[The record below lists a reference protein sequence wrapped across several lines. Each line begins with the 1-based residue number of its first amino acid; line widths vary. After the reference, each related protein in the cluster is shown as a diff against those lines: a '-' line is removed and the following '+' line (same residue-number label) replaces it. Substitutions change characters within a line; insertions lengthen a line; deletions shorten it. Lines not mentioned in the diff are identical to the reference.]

1 MKNLAEF
8 KALILRYR
16 GITLEEI
23 QQAEIKCEPDGQ
35 PMIRILTG
43 AGDPDTCSL
52 CKSAACSECV
62 WTVGN
67 GCGEVACAHNNN
79 SDTYDELFTDDP
91 LYLLAAVRARAD
103 HMEAH
108 LTKLGIT
115 L

>member
-23 QQAEIKCEPDGQ
+23 ENAMPLSDPEGV
-35 PMIRILTG
+35 PMIQILTG
-43 AGDPDTCSL
+43 AGDPDSCPL
-52 CKSAACSECV
+52 CKAAECDECV
-62 WTVGN
+62 WSAQANYGTVT
-67 GCGEVACAHNNN
+67 CAHNNN
-79 SDTYDELFTDDP
+79 EDTYDALFTDDP
-91 LYLLAAVRARAD
+91 QALLAAVRARAD